1 MKCIACPNAW
11 QWSAY
16 PQSQWNVVLVPNA
29 WQSNVVLTFSA
40 WQLDVHMKCSTCK
53 KCMAKGIRHV
63 VLNLNE
69 WQQNVWNAVFTIN
82 AWHLNVVNRY
92 FDTLPWDVVLGSERC
107 LPCRALKCYKYT
119 SQGQWKV
126 RNIMLQYIAWMQ
138 WNECQGK
145 AVIFSGKENLCIS
158 AEQWRCNEV
167 LLGHE
172 SFSRGQWNLLLGC
185 VKQAKPH
192 FGEKYG
198 QLLIFLER

>member
-1 MKCIACPNAW
+1 
-11 QWSAY
+11 
-16 PQSQWNVVLVPNA
+16 
-29 WQSNVVLTFSA
+29 
-40 WQLDVHMKCSTCK
+40 MKCSTYK
-53 KCMAKGIRHV
+53 KCMAKCVRNV
-63 VLNLNE
+63 VLQPKWMATKCMICSIYHQCMAFKCCESLLRYI
-69 WQQNVWNAVFTIN
+69 AVGCSTR
-82 AWHLNVVNRY
+82 VRRVSSMR
-92 FDTLPWDVVLGSERC
+92 
-107 LPCRALKCYKYT
+107 CRAMKCYKYT

-172 SFSRGQWNLLLGC
+172 SFSRGQWNLLPRC
-185 VKQAKPH
+185 VKQARPH

-198 QLLIFLER
+198 QMMFFIER